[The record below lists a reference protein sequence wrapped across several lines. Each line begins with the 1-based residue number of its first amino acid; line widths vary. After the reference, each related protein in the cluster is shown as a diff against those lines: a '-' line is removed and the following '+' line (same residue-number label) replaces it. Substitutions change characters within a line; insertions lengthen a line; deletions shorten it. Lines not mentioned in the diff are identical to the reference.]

1 VFLQAAARRFSLY
14 TVNTQQKKKH
24 PFYRCYFSLR
34 QSMERHENS
43 VIMGQDI
50 AEYGGAFKITD
61 GFCSAI
67 W

>member
-1 VFLQAAARRFSLY
+1 
-14 TVNTQQKKKH
+14 
-24 PFYRCYFSLR
+24 
-34 QSMERHENS
+34 MERHENS

-67 W
+67 GKERVINTPICARWFRQEWVYLLMVTKQSLKCIC